1 MSEEVTTPTEATPE
15 PTPQEAPQTEAPQAE
30 APKEEAAPKGPST
43 EEFENQAKELE
54 LLREYRRAAGNLM
67 KAQDA
72 EMTEEKESDMRFVMA
87 YEGFDDHQINE
98 QINNM
103 KQAQQNQGVVPY
115 EGTPEQN
122 AQPQPQNDP
131 RVEDVERRMAQVEER
146 ERTMRLEQ
154 LQNKLNAAVS
164 QVQTGGEIDKI
175 SSSFKRIH
183 GDEGHDER
191 MNVIGEDIHR
201 EMVSHLRKI
210 RSAGGSVTDDAIR
223 QASESAAETVAK
235 RYRTVIGDP
244 NKLGRA
250 PETASGQTQF
260 YQKKP
265 IDVPSFQPGKD
276 SAGSVYDKARKF
288 AEDTLL
294 DIAADTSAGGNT
306 KL

>member
-1 MSEEVTTPTEATPE
+1 MSEEITTPTEATPE
-15 PTPQEAPQTEAPQAE
+15 PTPQEAPQTEATQAE
-30 APKEEAAPKGPST
+30 SPTEKAAPKGPSA

-72 EMTEEKESDMRFVMA
+72 EMSAEKESDMRFVMA

-98 QINNM
+98 YINNM
-103 KQAQQNQGVVPY
+103 KQVQTNEGVVPY
-115 EGTPEQN
+115 DGTPEQN
-122 AQPQPQNDP
+122 VQPQNDP

-146 ERTMRLEQ
+146 ERAMRLEQ
-154 LQNKLNAAVS
+154 LQNKLSDAVS
-164 QVQTGGEIDKI
+164 QVQTGGEIEKI

-223 QASESAAETVAK
+223 QASESAAEIVAK

-265 IDVPSFQPGKD
+265 IDVPSFTPGKD

-294 DIAADTSAGGNT
+294 DIAADASTGGNT